1 MSILHYKFYKDK
13 LMLDF
18 AHYCNIQ
25 ICKQN
30 NKLNRSQS
38 IKQNKSACTQK
49 KYSYVG
55 QLLSGM
61 GSTLDSDSYAQCNS
75 NSFLG

>member
-1 MSILHYKFYKDK
+1 MSTLHYKFYKDK

-30 NKLNRSQS
+30 NKLNRSQNT
-38 IKQNKSACTQK
+38 KQNKSAHTQK
-49 KYSYVG
+49 KILLCWPNTLGHGVCSG
-55 QLLSGM
+55 Q
-61 GSTLDSDSYAQCNS
+61 
-75 NSFLG
+75 

>member
-18 AHYCNIQ
+18 VHYCNIQ

-38 IKQNKSACTQK
+38 TKQNKSACTQK
-49 KYSYVG
+49 KLLLCWPTTLGHGVYSG
-55 QLLSGM
+55 
-61 GSTLDSDSYAQCNS
+61 
-75 NSFLG
+75 